1 MRTRDM
7 RTRDMR
13 TRVTKARLA
22 VLAATAAAVALA
34 AGCGSSAPAA
44 TATTSAAPPARPP
57 LAASF
62 ADQAGAGWTIVE
74 MGGSAAQDNNFWQMF
89 YRQASTWRLATPAGV
104 ADNGGLVVTGTPAG
118 PLLTGFLPSQDLTF
132 SPLATS
138 TNSGA
143 TWSAASPVDP
153 GLADVPDALAAGPG
167 GRIIALTSGGAEL
180 SQRLGASWTHLI
192 TAKALAATPA
202 GRACGVTGLTGAAFS
217 PAGVPMLAATCARP
231 GVAGLFAETNG
242 TWTAAGPAL
251 PTAFNKEDISVLR
264 LAATGSGL
272 VALLRAGT
280 GTLQAGWMGSSG
292 GAWALSPPL
301 RTGGRRVTSTAVGP
315 GSSIGIILNAADG
328 LTWSGPAGS
337 WRRLPALP
345 RWTATLALGSSGQ
358 VDALAAHGATFTD
371 WRLGAAGWTSGQ
383 TIHVTI
389 PYGSSS

>member
-1 MRTRDM
+1 MRARS
-7 RTRDMR
+7 
-13 TRVTKARLA
+13 TKARLA
-22 VLAATAAAVALA
+22 VLAATAATAALA

-62 ADQAGAGWTIVE
+62 ADQAGSGWTIVE
-74 MGGSAAQDNNFWQMF
+74 MGGPAAQEDNFWQMF

-104 ADNGGLVVTGTPAG
+104 ADNGGLVVAGTPAG

-143 TWSAASPVDP
+143 SWSAASPVNP
-153 GLADVPDALAAGPG
+153 GLADGPDALAAGPG
-167 GRIIALTSGGAEL
+167 GQLIALTSDGAEL
-180 SQRLGASWTHLI
+180 GQRLGASWAHL
-192 TAKALAATPA
+192 TSARALAATPA

-231 GVAGLFAETNG
+231 GVAGIFAETNG
-242 TWTAAGPAL
+242 TWHATGPPLAA
-251 PTAFNKEDISVLR
+251 AFSKENIDVLR
-264 LAATGSGL
+264 LAATGSGV

-280 GTLQAGWMGSSG
+280 GTLLAGWMDSSG
-292 GAWALSPPL
+292 AAWMLSPPL

-315 GSSIGIILNAADG
+315 GQAMGIILNAAQG
-328 LTWSGPAGS
+328 LTVSGPAGS
-337 WRRLPALP
+337 WRGLPALP
-345 RWTATLALGSSGQ
+345 KWTATLALGSSGG

-371 WRLGAAGWTSGQ
+371 WRLGPAGWASGQ